1 MDNQSVPQTEN
12 QSGWLILITLALAQ
26 FMLVVD
32 VTIVN
37 IALPSIQRTFNMTN
51 SNLQWIVTA
60 YALTFGGCLLLGGRF
75 ADLFGRRR
83 LFLIGLVAFT
93 LASLGSGLARTGN
106 LLIIFRAAQGLA
118 GAFMSPAALSMVLV
132 TYREGQRR
140 NVALSVWSAVAAA
153 GGALGILLGG
163 IFTQYL
169 GWRWNF
175 FINVPI
181 GVIVFLATMALIP
194 KHESES
200 TDKNVDIIGAAL
212 VTGGLMTL
220 VYGLVKAPTYG
231 WTDHRSLNYFGIAF
245 VSLLAFVINET
256 QVKNPLIP
264 LRIFRT
270 RNLASADVIIM
281 LMGAALFSSFF
292 IGTLYVQNVLGFS
305 PIKTGVSFLIF
316 PACVAIVATS
326 VPRLIKRIGFRPIL
340 IGAPL
345 CMAAGLFFESGI
357 PLNGSY
363 WANVAPGF
371 ILMALGMGAAFV
383 SSTIA
388 ATSGVA
394 PTESGLASG
403 LWTTSQ
409 QIGGAIGLASITAI
423 VTSSSTAFFKTI
435 YVPGASVKTLTA
447 EATVHGFQ
455 SGFLLA
461 GYFALAASIVAI
473 LFIRAPKPVP
483 EPQPLPMSGAP
494 DVAA

>member
-1 MDNQSVPQTEN
+1 MGDTDAVQAQPKA
-12 QSGWLILITLALAQ
+12 GWLILINLALAQ

-37 IALPSIQRTFNMTN
+37 IALPSIQRAFNMTD

-60 YALTFGGCLLLGGRF
+60 YALTFGGFLLLGGRF
-75 ADLFGRRR
+75 ADLFGRR
-83 LFLIGLVAFT
+83 LMFLMGLVAFT
-93 LASLGSGLARTGN
+93 LASLGSGLAHTGN
-106 LLIIFRAAQGLA
+106 LLIVFRGIQGLA

-132 TYREGQRR
+132 TYREGQER

-181 GVIVFLATMALIP
+181 GVIVFAATLALIP
-194 KHESES
+194 KHQSEQDS
-200 TDKNVDIIGAAL
+200 KNVDIIGAAL

-220 VYGLVKAPTYG
+220 VYGLVKAPLYG
-231 WTDHRSLNYFGIAF
+231 WSDHRTVSYFAIAI
-245 VSLLAFVINET
+245 VALIAFVINEM
-256 QVKNPLIP
+256 QVKNPLVP
-264 LRIFRT
+264 LRIFLT
-270 RNLASADVIIM
+270 RNLAAADVVIM
-281 LMGAALFSSFF
+281 LMGAALFASFF
-292 IGTLYVQNVLGFS
+292 IGTLYVQNQLGFS
-305 PIKTGVSFLIF
+305 PIKTGLSFLIF
-316 PACVAIVATS
+316 PAVVAIVATT
-326 VPRLIKRIGFRPIL
+326 VPRLIRRIGFRPIL
-340 IGAPL
+340 IGGPL

-357 PLNGSY
+357 PLHGNY
-363 WANVAPGF
+363 WTVVAPGF
-371 ILMALGMGAAFV
+371 ILMALGMGATFV

-409 QIGGAIGLASITAI
+409 QIGGAIGLAAITAI
-423 VTSSSTAFFKTI
+423 ATSSSNTFFKT
-435 YVPGASVKTLTA
+435 YFVPGAPVKPLVA
-447 EATVHGFQ
+447 EATIHGFQ

-461 GYFALAASIVAI
+461 AYFALAASVVAL
-473 LFIRAPKPVP
+473 LFIRSPKPATQS
-483 EPQPLPMSGAP
+483 QPVPMSGVTDTAS
-494 DVAA
+494 